1 MNQVLRLVTSYGSP
15 FRRLQLYKWEHRSY
29 FLAVGGNTPFRRRY
43 IAASAYWSAQVPA
56 RIRLNQARVTCFP
69 PNPSVVSASFESSIF
84 ASASEQKSKEALS
97 ATMSLSFES
106 VSFASATLGAG
117 TAAAL
122 PHSRLFVSAMWT
134 TRRPKVIWSALGL

>member
-15 FRRLQLYKWEHRSY
+15 FRRLQLYKWEHRSC
-29 FLAVGGNTPFRRRY
+29 FLAVGGNTTFRR
-43 IAASAYWSAQVPA
+43 S
-56 RIRLNQARVTCFP
+56 QARVTCFP

-84 ASASEQKSKEALS
+84 ARASEQKSKEALS

-106 VSFASATLGAG
+106 VSFASSTLGAG